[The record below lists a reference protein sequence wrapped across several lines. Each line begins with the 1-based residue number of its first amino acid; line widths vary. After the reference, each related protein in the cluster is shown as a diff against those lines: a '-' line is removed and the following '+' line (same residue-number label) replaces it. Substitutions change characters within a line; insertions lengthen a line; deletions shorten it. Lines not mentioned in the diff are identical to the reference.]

1 MQKLRL
7 ESESGFTLIELLV
20 VVAIIGILAA
30 IAIPQFSAYRKRG
43 YEAQIK
49 SDLRNAATAEEA
61 YFASTQPSV
70 YKSGAFSNGVPAGYN
85 QTVGVTMNEAIN
97 KSLNSCL
104 PSATYA
110 NYAGDNWTYA
120 SVGGVIAGASGGCP

>member
-7 ESESGFTLIELLV
+7 QSESGFTLIELLV

-43 YEAQIK
+43 YEAQVK

-61 YFASTQPSV
+61 YFATTQPSV
-70 YKSGAFSNGVPAGYN
+70 YKSGAFSNGRSEERR
-85 QTVGVTMNEAIN
+85 VGKECR
-97 KSLNSCL
+97 SRWS
-104 PSATYA
+104 PYHS
-110 NYAGDNWTYA
+110 
-120 SVGGVIAGASGGCP
+120 

>member
-7 ESESGFTLIELLV
+7 QSESGFTLIELLV

-43 YEAQIK
+43 YEAQVK

-61 YFASTQPSV
+61 YFAANQPSV

-85 QTVGVTMNEAIN
+85 QTVGVTMNAAIN
-97 KSLNSCL
+97 KIGRASCRE
-104 PSATYA
+104 
-110 NYAGDNWTYA
+110 GRQDK
-120 SVGGVIAGASGGCP
+120 